1 MTVES
6 PDPIPENAAE
16 DLDEDRL
23 RLDPLEEGM
32 DPPEHW
38 SQAMAHGTTPREE
51 REGQDLD
58 HRLRE
63 EQPDNTQPPQQ
74 PIDEI
79 DRMDARGELE
89 GHPSDDGEAPYAHEV
104 NLAPDETYNDESPAD
119 DSVAREL
126 RTPRG

>member
-1 MTVES
+1 MT
-6 PDPIPENAAE
+6 DPVDRNSAE

-38 SQAMAHGTTPREE
+38 SPAMEQGTTPREE

-63 EQPDNTQPPQQ
+63 EQRDDNQPP
-74 PIDEI
+74 PPPADEV
-79 DRMDARGELE
+79 DRMAADGDLE
-89 GHPSDDGEAPYAHEV
+89 GHPTDGEAAFAGG
-104 NLAPDETYNDESPAD
+104 LDEQAGRGQSADED
-119 DSVAREL
+119 EQSVAREL
-126 RTPRG
+126 RTPRD